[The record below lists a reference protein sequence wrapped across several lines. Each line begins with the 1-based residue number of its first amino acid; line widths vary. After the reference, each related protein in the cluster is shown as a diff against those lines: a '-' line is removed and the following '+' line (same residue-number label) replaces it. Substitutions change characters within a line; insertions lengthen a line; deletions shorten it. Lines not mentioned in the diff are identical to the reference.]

1 MDHTSIADLD
11 KRVQALE
18 NRLRVALAVAA
29 IFGISGAFG
38 FSMLRDAQ
46 KQLADLRDGVKVV
59 EQARDTAIRSIGQ
72 VRDSALQD
80 LKQDEQARI
89 SDFNGQIKPIVQQ
102 AVSSEMGAQISGVKR
117 WTAFIYNEAARLG
130 LPNGPGANG
139 WWQKSLI
146 EQNAAVQ
153 AQIK

>member
-1 MDHTSIADLD
+1 MSDTSIADLE

-18 NRLRVALAVAA
+18 NKLWVALAVAA

-59 EQARDTAIRSIGQ
+59 EQTRDSAIRSIGQ

-117 WTAFIYNEAARLG
+117 WTAFIYSEAARVG
-130 LPNGPGANG
+130 LPGSGANG

-146 EQNAAVQ
+146 DQNATVQ
-153 AQIK
+153 AQVK